1 MEIIIYFLILCY
13 LLLKV
18 LAYKIRIYG
27 LMYYMAK
34 KDYTLPELSEIQE
47 CSQEFVL
54 RYLGIKK

>member
-18 LAYKIRIYG
+18 LAYKIRICG

-54 RYLGIKK
+54 RHLGIKK